1 MLDDDVEQA
10 KVLPTDAQAALCTH
24 APSLDDISGPAG
36 PISAL
41 SGSNGSNISY
51 IWEVFSRHIPTPV
64 ELEDLRR
71 RFPTT
76 EKLRENKGTLHE
88 GLKDELSARL
98 ASFRTSVTNL
108 TYPESA
114 YAGRGVVTT
123 GGSHKYWPLAVVMLA
138 SLRRTGCTLPAELW
152 LLPNEIDQLPRRVWR
167 LFEHVLGCAVR
178 VLPTPGGL
186 HLTGYQSKVM
196 AIMSSRF
203 REVLYLDADNTA
215 VTDPTDLFET
225 SQYTSTGALFW
236 KDFWQPSY
244 VAALYEITNLI

>member
-1 MLDDDVEQA
+1 
-10 KVLPTDAQAALCTH
+10 
-24 APSLDDISGPAG
+24 
-36 PISAL
+36 
-41 SGSNGSNISY
+41 
-51 IWEVFSRHIPTPV
+51 
-64 ELEDLRR
+64 
-71 RFPTT
+71 
-76 EKLRENKGTLHE
+76 
-88 GLKDELSARL
+88 
-98 ASFRTSVTNL
+98 
-108 TYPESA
+108 
-114 YAGRGVVTT
+114 
-123 GGSHKYWPLAVVMLA
+123 MLA